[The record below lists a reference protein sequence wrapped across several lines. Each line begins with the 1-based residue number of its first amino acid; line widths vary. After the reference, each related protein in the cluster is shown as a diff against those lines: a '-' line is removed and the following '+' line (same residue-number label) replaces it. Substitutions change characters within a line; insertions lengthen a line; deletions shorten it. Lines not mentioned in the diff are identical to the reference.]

1 MITLKDNIGMLAEA
15 VLKEGAPEGLES
27 LKGEYPG
34 SRIYKATGDGS
45 NVKGQITKKMW
56 DDGAPMTVKFGPN
69 KSFNTPKGEFWIL
82 ETDKFWYYRIK
93 DVWYAIKGGSNSEP
107 FGFEY

>member
-1 MITLKDNIGMLAEA
+1 MIKLKDNVGMLAEA
-15 VLKEGAPEGLES
+15 VLYESVPEGLES
-27 LKGEYPG
+27 LKGDYPG

-93 DVWYAIKGGSNSEP
+93 DAWYAIKGGSNSEP